1 MAGPTLGRVGAV
13 VSSRDFFPYR
23 RTRVDYLTH
32 ISERHRCVFVEVPKA
47 GCSVVKRVL
56 QYCEVDG
63 EGYDPS
69 ASVHDRSISPLAAP
83 LKGGFALDEVF
94 GTPSRYYRFSFVRN
108 PYTRALSCYLEK
120 IAGEQW
126 LREMRL
132 PDLGFDPHAEVSFVE
147 FLRAV
152 AAQPPADMD
161 IHWAP
166 QHFLLSLP
174 QVRYDFL
181 GRFESFHADLRRMI
195 DTVGL
200 TVPESLLQQRTAHT
214 TGAGGRL
221 GEYYDAEALE
231 LVQQVYRE
239 DFTTLGYGWSLRTAG

>member
-1 MAGPTLGRVGAV
+1 MAWSTVDRVGAV
-13 VSSRDFFPYR
+13 VSSRDYFPYR
-23 RTRVDYLTH
+23 RARVDYLTH
-32 ISERHRCVFVEVPKA
+32 ISPRHRCVFVEVPKA

-56 QYCEVDG
+56 QYCEVAG
-63 EGYDPS
+63 EGFDPS

-94 GTPSRYYRFSFVRN
+94 GTPSPYYRFSFVRN

-126 LREMRL
+126 LREKRL
-132 PDLGFDPHAEVSFVE
+132 PDLGFDPQGEVSFVE

-152 AAQPPADMD
+152 AEQPPADMD

-166 QHFLLSLP
+166 QHFLLSLA

-181 GRFESFHADLRRMI
+181 GRFENFHDDLRRMI
-195 DTVGL
+195 HAVGL
-200 TVPESLLQQRTAHT
+200 TVPEPLLQQGTAHA

-221 GEYYDAEALE
+221 EEYYDAEALE
-231 LVQQVYRE
+231 LVQQIYRE
-239 DFTTLGYGWSLRTAG
+239 DFTGLGYGWSLLTAR